1 MIKVFAEGKDLY
13 SEVAS
18 MVYGVPY
25 EDCTEFKNGVL
36 NLEGKK
42 RRTSC
47 KSLILGLQYG
57 RGIKSIADQIKP
69 DEKLPTTKE
78 DIARAKKLSEDFFHH
93 YPKAKEWMEGN
104 YKKAREIGYVEDLWG
119 RRRRLP
125 DASLP
130 KYQFSLLSGDTQKV
144 NPLLGTSNKK
154 LEPTKAQIAKY
165 TAKLEQARSKEGRD
179 IVTKEAE
186 KEGIKI
192 NCNSGFIAQA
202 ERQAINAPIQGGSAS
217 MAKLAMRNMTRDK
230 RLKELDF
237 HLLIPVHDEII
248 GEAPLW
254 NIEEVKERVEDI
266 MVHAGEPECKVPMKC
281 DCISF
286 DYWYQDQAEG
296 HIKEDYHKLLNEGK
310 TKDQA
315 YAELL
320 ANEYSE
326 FSPEVILKVINE
338 N

>member
-1 MIKVFAEGKDLY
+1 MVTTEY
-13 SEVAS
+13 S
-18 MVYGVPY
+18 
-25 EDCTEFKNGVL
+25 
-36 NLEGKK
+36 
-42 RRTSC
+42 
-47 KSLILGLQYG
+47 LQYG
-57 RGIKSIADQIKP
+57 RGIRSIAEQIKSHP
-69 DEKLPTTKE
+69 GPVTKDDVAE
-78 DIARAKKLSEDFFHH
+78 AKKLSDDFFHH

-104 YKKAREIGYVEDLWG
+104 YKKAREQGYVEDLWG

-130 KYQFSLLSGDTQKV
+130 KYQFSLMSGDTQKV
-144 NPLLGTSNKK
+144 NPLIGTSNKK
-154 LEPTKAQIAKY
+154 LEPTKEQIARY
-165 TAKLEQARSKEGRD
+165 TAKLDQARSKEGRD

-202 ERQAINAPIQGGSAS
+202 ERQAINAPIQGGSATMS
-217 MAKLAMRNMTRDK
+217 KIALRNISNDELLKKLDC
-230 RLKELDF
+230 
-237 HLLIPVHDEII
+237 HPLIPVHDEII

-254 NIEEVKERVEDI
+254 NIKEVRDRVEEI

-286 DYWYQDQAEG
+286 DYWYQDQAEA
-296 HIKEDYHKLLNEGK
+296 HIKKDYLKLIDEGK

-315 YAELL
+315 FAELL

-326 FSPEVILKVINE
+326 FSPEVITKVINE
-338 N
+338 I